1 MNLVRP
7 AVLSAYAGR
16 NDGSFCK
23 LLGEQGLG
31 MVTIGGIC
39 VDDISK
45 KQSRK
50 MVERG
55 RSEFLVEDHKEFIKN
70 EVELAKESGAIV
82 AVNVRSATL
91 EGYLDAANA
100 ISESGGVMEI
110 DAHCRQPE
118 INEIGAGQSLL
129 SDIDRLEE
137 ILKAIKSEHDMELIL
152 KFRGNVVSERELA
165 LRLGDHCNALH
176 VDAMKEGI
184 DSFDSEVFLNIPDW
198 IYLIGNNSV
207 KDAKSALAV
216 LEFCDAFSFARLAN
230 DLNQTRAMIEQL
242 W

>member
-1 MNLVRP
+1 MNLKRP

-39 VDDISK
+39 VDEQSK
-45 KQSRK
+45 SQSRK

-55 RSEFLVEDHKEFIKN
+55 RSEFLVEDHKGFITN
-70 EVELAKESGAIV
+70 EVELARESGAIV

-91 EGYLDAANA
+91 EGYLDAAEA
-100 ISESGGVMEI
+100 INDSGAVMEI

-118 INEIGAGQSLL
+118 ITEIGAGQSLL
-129 SDIDRLEE
+129 SDLDRLEG
-137 ILKAIKSEHDMELIL
+137 ILKAIKDEHDMDVIL
-152 KFRGNVVSERELA
+152 KFRGNVISEREIA
-165 LRLGDHCNALH
+165 LRLGDHCDALH
-176 VDAMKEGI
+176 VDAMKEGVE
-184 DSFDSEVFLNIPDW
+184 SFDPEVFLNVPDR
-198 IYLIGNNSV
+198 IFLIGNNSV
-207 KDAKSALAV
+207 NDAKSALAV

-230 DLNQTRAMIEQL
+230 DLGMTRAMIEQL